1 MSLVL
6 SLTFVGLMA
15 LGVPIAFSMLIG
27 GFVAILMQ
35 PNLPSLVVV
44 QNMFGAI
51 DSFPLMAIPFFILA
65 AEIMS
70 GGAMTDVLL
79 NFAARLVGNRRG
91 GLGHANVLTSVIFSG
106 ISGSALADAA
116 GPGAVLI
123 KMMKKAGYSESY
135 AAALTATSAIVGP
148 VIPPSIIMIVYAMT
162 DTSVTISGLF
172 MAGIVP
178 GLLIAGAIATVN
190 QIISMRR
197 NYRSTLTNEGTS
209 TLSLFVKSIP
219 ALMMPVII
227 LGGIH
232 SGVFTPTEASAA
244 AVLYALVVGSFV
256 YRTLRLSMLPGM
268 IFRTALMTA
277 SILLIVATSAVFAWV
292 LTVSQIPQ
300 EVAMWIAGFSL
311 TPLELLV
318 VINIVLLLVG
328 IFIEPLPGIMITVPI
343 LSPIAIATGVEPLQL
358 AIITIVNLTVGMV
371 TPPVGSLLFVTSAVS
386 GVKMGPLVREAMPIF
401 GALMLVLA
409 LLTIFPGLTTWLP
422 SVMGY
427 TH

>member
-1 MSLVL
+1 MSIALA
-6 SLTFVGLMA
+6 LTFVALMA
-15 LGVPIAFSMLIG
+15 LGVPIAFAMLIG
-27 GFVAILMQ
+27 GFVALLMM
-35 PNLPSLVVV
+35 PDIPSLVVV

-116 GPGAVLI
+116 GPGAILI
-123 KMMKKAGYSESY
+123 RMMKKAGYSEAY
-135 AAALTATSAIVGP
+135 AAALTASSAIVGP

-162 DTSVTISGLF
+162 ETSVTISGLF
-172 MAGIVP
+172 MAGIIP
-178 GLLIAGAIATVN
+178 GLLIAGSLAVVN
-190 QIISMRR
+190 QIICMRR
-197 NYRSTLTNEGTS
+197 NYRSTLPQDGTS
-209 TLSLFVKSIP
+209 VFGLFIKAVP
-219 ALMMPVII
+219 ALMLPVII

-244 AVLYALVVGSFV
+244 AVLYALIVGHFV
-256 YRTLRLSMLPGM
+256 YRTLRVSMLPGM

-292 LTVSQIPQ
+292 LTISQIPQ
-300 EVAMWIAGFSL
+300 EVAAWIAGFSL
-311 TPLELLV
+311 SPLELLV
-318 VINIVLLLVG
+318 AINILLLLVG

-343 LSPIAIATGVEPLQL
+343 LSPIVATAGIEPLQM
-358 AIITIVNLTVGMV
+358 AIICIVNLTVGMV
-371 TPPVGSLLFVTSAVS
+371 TPPVGSLLFVTSSVS
-386 GVKMGPLVREAMPIF
+386 GVKMGPMVREAMPMF
-401 GALMLVLA
+401 GALMVVLA
-409 LLTIFPGLTTWLP
+409 LLTIFPGLSTWLP
-422 SVMGY
+422 SLMGY